1 MINTNSEKI
10 NEILSRGV
18 EDIFEKDSLEKKLKS
33 GKQLRVKFGIDPTSP
48 DLHLGHSIPLRKLKQ
63 FQDLGHKVVLLI
75 GDFTATIGDPTGTG
89 KGLTRSVL
97 TEEQVKKNMK
107 DYMKQISKILD
118 IKEESTFETRY
129 NTEWFGK
136 MTMRDFYSLARIE
149 YVSQLMARSMFR
161 ERREKEKLE
170 KKDLLTLSEFTYPLL
185 QAYDSVMVEA
195 DVEIGGL
202 DQIFN
207 MLNGRKIQEKLGQK
221 PQDVIALKL
230 LIGLDGVNKMS
241 KSLGNQ
247 IVLDDSSSDIYGK
260 IMSIPDNLI
269 FEYLELLANISI
281 EEVKKIPNPRDQKAV
296 LAKEIVKIYHGKK
309 EAQKAEDEFN
319 KTFRDKEMPTDI
331 PVFETDKKT
340 YPILDLLFDSGLAE
354 SKNDAKRV
362 IKGGGV
368 ELESDTV
375 TDWRKEIEIEDDTTI
390 RFGKR
395 KFIKIKKK

>member
-1 MINTNSEKI
+1 
-10 NEILSRGV
+10 
-18 EDIFEKDSLEKKLKS
+18 
-33 GKQLRVKFGIDPTSP
+33 
-48 DLHLGHSIPLRKLKQ
+48 
-63 FQDLGHKVVLLI
+63 
-75 GDFTATIGDPTGTG
+75 
-89 KGLTRSVL
+89 
-97 TEEQVKKNMK
+97 
-107 DYMKQISKILD
+107 MKQISKILD